1 MMQDLNISLLR
12 TFVSVVELGSF
23 TGAGRRIGRTQPAV
37 THQIRRLEGLV
48 GRTLVTTDKH
58 RVRLTVDGEILLQY
72 ARTILSL
79 NEEALARFS
88 APEVQGRVALGT
100 PDLYAAYLLPDVLA
114 SFSRAYPGVEVELT
128 CRRSIFLQEAL
139 ERGELDIAI
148 ITRQPNSSEGEIVR
162 REPLIWVASPE
173 YRPETDKILP
183 LALLPEG
190 SVYRHHALDVLNGSH
205 RSWRIVSVSDSLAG
219 LEAAVFAGL
228 AVAVFPQCAR
238 AQGMRQLGPAAGLPP
253 LPALDLVLVQRP
265 QIPDAA
271 KQLAKYIALEIPS
284 AAPSRL
290 STGGGKILG
299 VRQRD

>member
-1 MMQDLNISLLR
+1 MMQDLSISLLR

-23 TGAGRRIGRTQPAV
+23 TGAGRRVGRTQPAV

-48 GRTLVTTDKH
+48 GRTLVTTEKR

-139 ERGELDIAI
+139 ERGELDIALM
-148 ITRQPNSSEGEIVR
+148 TRQLDSSEGEVVR
-162 REPLIWVASPE
+162 REPLIWVAGPE
-173 YRPETDKILP
+173 GRPETDRILP

-190 SVYRHHALDVLNGSH
+190 SVYRRHALDVLNDSH

-228 AVAVFPQCAR
+228 AVAAFPQCAR
-238 AQGMRQLGPAAGLPP
+238 AQGMRQLGPAAGLPA
-253 LPALDLVLVQRP
+253 LPVLDLVLVQRA

-290 STGGGKILG
+290 SVGSGKTSVG
-299 VRQRD
+299 RQRD